1 MAHQLERFI
10 VIKSVFSGQHA
21 YRMNETEAVACS
33 EVSVFSPLVKIEV
46 ETAKINSKYVHLR
59 FCRSNRY
66 WAKTANDVWMIA
78 SSKQPVEET
87 SNRSCTLFEPSI
99 GKDGHHY
106 LRHVQTGRRVRT
118 SYRNEVSDKS
128 YRVFVDD
135 IDGGDSTPW
144 YAFTFV
150 DWETIVK
157 LPKQVIF
164 KGDNGKYL
172 KTVTIEGNPF
182 LQFSSD
188 DPKDEASFHEVTM
201 TPDGHVHIRA
211 TSSGLF
217 WTLVPNWIWDYEI
230 DPNRLEALFWPVKVN
245 EHAIALRNERNHR
258 FCKSLTAE
266 GKTNCLN
273 AAVNTVTDEAILQV
287 AEPIL
292 RRKIY
297 DVRYRLEDARI
308 LSDEVPISAGSGYA
322 ANTSNQKATL
332 TVKVAYQ
339 EETTSS
345 FSNSVSIMTGLGV
358 EFKAGIPF
366 LAEGKITVSAELTN
380 TLEWNTT
387 KKKLK
392 QQR

>member
-59 FCRSNRY
+59 FCHSNRY

-78 SSKQPVEET
+78 SSKQPVEDT
-87 SNRSCTLFEPSI
+87 TI
-99 GKDGHHY
+99 GH
-106 LRHVQTGRRVRT
+106 
-118 SYRNEVSDKS
+118 
-128 YRVFVDD
+128 
-135 IDGGDSTPW
+135 
-144 YAFTFV
+144 
-150 DWETIVK
+150 
-157 LPKQVIF
+157 VIF

-211 TSSGLF
+211 ASSGLF
-217 WTLVPNWIWDYEI
+217 WTLEPNWIWDYEI

-245 EHAIALRNERNHR
+245 EHAIALRNEQPV
-258 FCKSLTAE
+258 F
-266 GKTNCLN
+266 
-273 AAVNTVTDEAILQV
+273 
-287 AEPIL
+287 

-322 ANTSNQKATL
+322 ENTSNQKATL

-366 LAEGKITVSAELTN
+366 LADGKITVSAELTN

-387 KKKLK
+387 KKETKTAEVTYQTDVQPRSRVTVHYMATKGTCEVPFSYLQKDTIANGTLFQRQRRMVYSLVSAIRNSTSISLK
-392 QQR
+392 